1 MRKKSIFQVKEKKY
15 KKYQT
20 GTITPQKDIFKFKS
34 KNIGIFKKPKI
45 ERNDNTK

>member
-1 MRKKSIFQVKEKKY
+1 MRKIIIIKK
-15 KKYQT
+15 KTIQPS

-45 ERNDNTK
+45 VRKQ